1 MSGLSADLKVLDR
14 QQLFADFTSAL
25 KEGDANQ
32 AAEKM
37 EDYFGKVE
45 ERVNN
50 AFADVVRTAD
60 KATLEARGQRTL
72 TSDEKNFYQTM
83 IGALESSNYK
93 QEITNLDLTIP
104 ETVLNEV
111 FTDLRTSYP
120 VIDAVDAMM
129 YPGNVRVVY
138 NTADRNKAV
147 WGKITAAITEE
158 IEADLDEKDAG
169 AHKLSA
175 FVYLSKSYLILGEEW
190 LDRYVRELLYDALAY
205 GLEDGI
211 INGNGLDQ
219 PVGMTRDIT
228 SALDPST
235 GLTAKTPVAL
245 NSFGIEDLGAIFAD
259 LAKTDNGNDRAV
271 NGVTMIVNPGD
282 YFTKIAPAAKMLGG
296 NGYVDVLP
304 YAVNFVQSVCV
315 PANTAIIGL
324 PDRYMLTLATSK
336 EGQIEFSDHYKFL
349 EDDRTYIVKLLGN
362 GFPKDNTSFQVLDIS
377 NLKPHVLPVEVVNIE
392 DTPVA

>member
-50 AFADVVRTAD
+50 AFADVVRTTD

-72 TSDEKNFYQTM
+72 TSEEKNYYQTM
-83 IGALESSNYK
+83 IGALESNNYK
-93 QEITNLDLTIP
+93 QEVLNVGVTIP
-104 ETVLNEV
+104 ETVVDEV
-111 FTDLRTSYP
+111 FTDLRTNYP
-120 VIDAVDAMM
+120 VIDLVDAQI

-138 NTADRNKAV
+138 STGARNKAQ
-147 WGKITAAITEE
+147 WGKITDE
-158 IEADLDEKDAG
+158 IVKEIQGELDEKEAG

-175 FVYLSKSYLILGEEW
+175 FIFLSESHLALGAEW
-190 LDRYVRELLYDALAY
+190 LDRYVRDLLYDALAY

-228 SALDPST
+228 SPLDPST

-245 NSFGIEDLGAIFAD
+245 NSFSMDALGAIFAG
-259 LAKTDNGNDRAV
+259 LAKTDNGRDRAV

-304 YAVNFVQSVCV
+304 YAVRFVQSVCV
-315 PANTAIIGL
+315 AEGTAIIGL

-362 GFPKDNTSFQVLDIS
+362 GFPKDNTSFQVLDVS
-377 NLKPHVLPVEVVNIE
+377 NIQPHVLPVEVVNIE

>member
-37 EDYFGKVE
+37 EEYFGKVE

-50 AFADVVRTAD
+50 AFADVVRTTD

-72 TSDEKNFYQTM
+72 TSEEKNYYQAM
-83 IGALESSNYK
+83 IGALEGNNYK
-93 QEITNLDLTIP
+93 QEVLNAGVTIP
-104 ETVLNEV
+104 ETVINEV
-111 FTDLRTSYP
+111 FTDLRTNYP
-120 VIDAVDAMM
+120 VIDLVDAQI
-129 YPGNVRVVY
+129 YPGNVSVVY
-138 NTADRNKAV
+138 STGARNKAQ
-147 WGKITAAITEE
+147 WGKITDE
-158 IEADLDEKDAG
+158 IVKEIQGELAEKEAG

-175 FVYLSKSYLILGEEW
+175 FIFLSKSHLALGAEW
-190 LDRYVRELLYDALAY
+190 LDRYVRDLLYDALAY

-219 PVGMTRDIT
+219 PVGMIRDIT
-228 SALDPST
+228 SPLDPVD
-235 GLTAKTPVAL
+235 GLAAKTPVAL
-245 NSFGIEDLGAIFAD
+245 DSFSIENLSPIFAD
-259 LAKTDNGNDRAV
+259 LAKTDSGRDRAV

-282 YFTKIAPAAKMLGG
+282 YFTKVAPAIRMLGG
-296 NGYVDVLP
+296 SGYVDVLP
-304 YAVNFVQSVCV
+304 FPVRFVQSVCV
-315 PANTAIIGL
+315 PADTAIIGL
-324 PDRYMLTLATSK
+324 PDRYMLPIATSK

-377 NLKPHVLPVEVVNIE
+377 GLEKLALPVEVVNIG